1 MKSVPHKL
9 VKVIF
14 PKTQENWYK
23 RFTATVDKYKHK
35 ENELLLKFDPM
46 EKKTKSLLV

>member
-23 RFTATVDKYKHK
+23 RFVATVEKYKQDMHRGSAPA
-35 ENELLLKFDPM
+35 LK
-46 EKKTKSLLV
+46 T

>member
-23 RFTATVDKYKHK
+23 RFIEIVNKSKQESLMTSAPLVKT
-35 ENELLLKFDPM
+35 
-46 EKKTKSLLV
+46 EKLILV